1 MEIKTEFDFKDF
13 DKIKKYISPN
23 YLFVHILA
31 VIVIIFCVLTNHV
44 IIGFIIGFVGVVIME
59 GMFIIVSRKNT
70 EILKERLKESLNG
83 KDKLELVIHFDDSD
97 FTSHSLNT
105 DSKLT
110 IPYNEIKKLIISN
123 KYSFLFTIA
132 NTFLIIDT
140 SQVLDNKLD
149 EFLLS
154 KNPNIRIR

>member
-31 VIVIIFCVLTNHV
+31 AIVIIFCVLTNHV
-44 IIGFIIGFVGVVIME
+44 IIGFVIGFIGVVIME
-59 GMFIIVSRKNT
+59 GMFIVVSRKNT
-70 EILKERLKESLNG
+70 EILRERLKESLNG
-83 KDKLELVIHFDDSD
+83 KDKLELVIRFDESD

>member
-31 VIVIIFCVLTNHV
+31 AIVIIFCVLTNHV

-70 EILKERLKESLNG
+70 EILRGRLKESLNG
-83 KDKLELVIHFDDSD
+83 KDKLEVVIHFDDSD

-105 DSKLT
+105 GSKLT
-110 IPYNEIKKLIISN
+110 IPYSEIKKLIISN

>member
-31 VIVIIFCVLTNHV
+31 AIVIIFCVLTNHV

-70 EILKERLKESLNG
+70 EILRERLKESLNG

>member
-31 VIVIIFCVLTNHV
+31 AIVIIFCVLTNHV

-70 EILKERLKESLNG
+70 EILRERLKESLNG

-110 IPYNEIKKLIISN
+110 IPYTEIKKLIISN

-154 KNPNIRIR
+154 KNPHIRIR

>member
-1 MEIKTEFDFKDF
+1 MEIKTKFDFEDF

-31 VIVIIFCVLTNHV
+31 AVVIIFCVLTNHV
-44 IIGFIIGFVGVVIME
+44 LIGFIIGFIGVIIME
-59 GMFIIVSRKNT
+59 GMFIVVSRKNT
-70 EILKERLKESLNG
+70 EILRERLKQSLNG
-83 KDKLELVIHFDDSD
+83 KDKLELVIRFDESD

-105 DSKLT
+105 GSKLT
-110 IPYNEIKKLIISN
+110 VPYTEIKKIIISD
-123 KYSFLFTIA
+123 KYSFLITNA
-132 NTFLIIDT
+132 NTFLIIET

>member
-31 VIVIIFCVLTNHV
+31 AIVIIFCVLTNHV

-70 EILKERLKESLNG
+70 EILRERLKESLNG

-110 IPYNEIKKLIISN
+110 IPYNEIKKLIISD

>member
-31 VIVIIFCVLTNHV
+31 AIVIIFCVLTNHV

-70 EILKERLKESLNG
+70 EILRERLKESLNG

-110 IPYNEIKKLIISN
+110 IPYTEIKKLIISN

>member
-31 VIVIIFCVLTNHV
+31 AIVIIFCVLTNHV

-59 GMFIIVSRKNT
+59 GMFIVVSRKNT
-70 EILKERLKESLNG
+70 EILRERLKESLNG

-110 IPYNEIKKLIISN
+110 IPYTEIKKLIISN